1 MATDPRVASQPAKWK
16 IADVDPAVAAD
27 LADKLGISV
36 VLAKL
41 LVQRGIRDPAMAER
55 FLEPALT
62 DLHDPRL
69 LPDYA
74 RAEQEILGAVER
86 KDLIYVHG
94 DYDADGV
101 TSTAILHRFL
111 TGIGANLH
119 AHVPHRLREGYGIHP
134 EAVDRAAEMGT
145 KLLLTCDCG
154 VAAHEQVERAK
165 ARGLR
170 VVVTDHHQP
179 KETLPNAHAIVNP
192 HRTDSIYPFAELCGA
207 GVVLKLV
214 AGLFRQLGHQPEVI
228 YRKFLDLAVIGTVAD
243 MVPLVDENR
252 VITRFGLP
260 ALSESGKVGL
270 AALKTRADMAER
282 PMTTTSIGFGL
293 GPRINAV
300 GRIDDAANALEL
312 LITSHAERADELAAL
327 LESQNQ
333 RRKEEMKRVN
343 EEAIQAVYE
352 DGIQDDFVLI
362 VARDHWPPG
371 IVGLAAGRV
380 VEHFRRPAF
389 VMRRDPESGELKG
402 SGRSIEG
409 FHLANTIGQLS
420 SLLKGGGHAAAAGC
434 HFQESALPEIRR
446 RMDAIARLTLTE
458 ADFVPTIK
466 IDLEVAAAD
475 VSESI
480 MADLERLQPYGMGN
494 AEPTFL
500 VRNVQLVTVKP
511 MNNPEHA
518 TVVLRS
524 EAGLHQGVAFGIGER
539 FSAIGVGASL
549 DVVVRPELNE
559 WRGRRDFR
567 WNVKDFRR
575 ASLRSD

>member
-1 MATDPRVASQPAKWK
+1 MATDPRVAAQPAKWK
-16 IADVDPAVAAD
+16 IADVDPAAASH
-27 LADKLGISV
+27 LADALGISR

-41 LVQRGIRDPAMAER
+41 LVQRGFSEPQLAER
-55 FLEPALT
+55 FLSPSLS
-62 DLHDPRL
+62 DLHDPRQ

-74 RAEQEILGAVER
+74 AAETEILGAVER
-86 KDLIYVHG
+86 KELIYVHG

-134 EAVDRAAEMGT
+134 EAVDRAAEMGA

-154 VAAHEQVERAK
+154 VAAHEQVERAR
-165 ARGLR
+165 AHGLR

-179 KETLPNAHAIVNP
+179 KETLPKAEAIVNP
-192 HRTDSIYPFAELCGA
+192 HRNDSIYPFTDLCGA

-214 AGLFRQLGHQPEVI
+214 AGLFRQLGHEPELI

-243 MVPLVDENR
+243 MVPLVGENR
-252 VITRFGLP
+252 VITKFGLP
-260 ALSESGKVGL
+260 ALTQSGKVGL
-270 AALKTRADMAER
+270 AALKARADMAEL
-282 PMTTTSIGFGL
+282 PMTTTAIGFGL

-312 LITSHAERADELAAL
+312 LITTRPERADELAAL

-333 RRKEEMKRVN
+333 RRKEDMKRVN

-352 DGIQDDFVLI
+352 DGVQDDFVLI

-389 VMRRDPESGELKG
+389 VMRRDPDTGELKG

-420 SLLKGGGHAAAAGC
+420 SLVRGGGHAAAAGC
-434 HFQESALPEIRR
+434 HFSESDLAEVRR
-446 RMDAIARLTLTE
+446 RMDEIARLTLTE
-458 ADFVPTIK
+458 ADFVPTVK
-466 IDLEVAAAD
+466 IDLEVAASD
-475 VSESI
+475 VDERI
-480 MADLERLQPYGMGN
+480 MGELDRLQPYGMGN
-494 AEPTFL
+494 PEPMFL
-500 VRNVQLVTVKP
+500 VRNLQLVGVKP
-511 MNNPEHA
+511 MSRPEHV
-518 TVVLRS
+518 TVTFRS
-524 EAGLHQGVAFGIGER
+524 DSGLHRAIAFGIGER
-539 FSAIGVGASL
+539 FSAVRVGATL
-549 DVVVRPELNE
+549 DVVVRPEFNE
-559 WRGRRDFR
+559 WRGNREFR
-567 WNVKDFRR
+567 WNVKDFRL
-575 ASLRSD
+575 AAPRSD